1 MGNPEDRTQSQPTP
15 ATLKRTVGF
24 GFLVLYGLGTIVG
37 AGFYA
42 LTGKV
47 AAVSGINAPLA
58 FLLAG
63 LLALLTGLSYAELS
77 SRFPHSAGSARYVEA
92 AFGGNSL
99 AAVTGW
105 LIICTGIVSAATLCV
120 ATIGF
125 LQDLIN
131 APYVLSL
138 AALVVIIT
146 VVAVVSISEAV
157 SAVVIITVIEVGAL
171 VYICLVKGDV
181 VLASPERLVDVFIPT
196 GIPAW
201 SGICVAAF
209 LAFYAFIGFE
219 DMVTL
224 AEEVKDARRAV
235 PRAIITCILC
245 TLVIYAAVA
254 TIAVLAVEPEALANA
269 RTPLALVIAD
279 EGWFSRVGIGIV
291 SILTGINGALVQ
303 VIMAARVVY
312 GMSKRRQAP
321 VWLGAINPRTRTPI
335 RASLLAGAVIL
346 GLALTFDL
354 ATLAKITSAIILVI
368 FAMVNLSLLII
379 NRDQAAP
386 LGVIAVPKSVPLLG
400 ALACTALLLFQAW
413 NLTV

>member
-1 MGNPEDRTQSQPTP
+1 
-15 ATLKRTVGF
+15 
-24 GFLVLYGLGTIVG
+24 
-37 AGFYA
+37 
-42 LTGKV
+42 
-47 AAVSGINAPLA
+47 
-58 FLLAG
+58 
-63 LLALLTGLSYAELS
+63 
-77 SRFPHSAGSARYVEA
+77 
-92 AFGGNSL
+92 
-99 AAVTGW
+99 
-105 LIICTGIVSAATLCV
+105 V

-146 VVAVVSISEAV
+146 VVAVVGISEAV

-201 SGICVAAF
+201 SGIFLAAF

-235 PRAIITCILC
+235 PLAIITCILC

-269 RTPLALVIAD
+269 RTPLAVVIAD
-279 EGWFSRVGIGIV
+279 GGWFSRAGIGIV

-379 NRDQAAP
+379 KRDQAAP
-386 LGVIAVPKSVPLLG
+386 GGVIAVPKSVPLLG
-400 ALACTALLLFQAW
+400 ALACSALLLFQVW